1 MAEFDRDVA
10 ADYRV
15 WAQKNP
21 NKYVDDFKDSREY
34 KDAYNH
40 YAKVTNDL
48 AKKYFPGFKG
58 APDTSRRGS
67 QGSAGPLESQLR

>member
-1 MAEFDRDVA
+1 
-10 ADYRV
+10 
-15 WAQKNP
+15 
-21 NKYVDDFKDSREY
+21 VDDFKDSREY

-40 YAKVTNDL
+40 YTKVTNDL

-67 QGSAGPLESQLR
+67 QGSAGTLESQIRN